1 MSDLTNYG
9 EQVMRS
15 VLLGKSSPAT
25 TTRDLALFS
34 AVTDAEAGTITE
46 LTGNGYARQDI
57 KAAFG
62 TPSGGGAQ
70 TNTSAITFPTAV
82 TSDWATATHYGV
94 HDGTDWT
101 TIKALDASRT
111 VQVGDTLEFAIGA
124 LSFEMQ

>member
-1 MSDLTNYG
+1 MSDLTNHG
-9 EQVMRS
+9 EEVMRS

-34 AVTDAEAGTITE
+34 AVTDAEAGTVTE
-46 LTGNGYARQDI
+46 LTGNAYARQDI

-62 TPSGGGAQ
+62 TPSGGGPQ
-70 TNTSAITFPTAV
+70 TNTSAITFPTA
-82 TSDWATATHYGV
+82 TGNWLEATHYGV

-101 TIKALDASRT
+101 VIKALDTART
-111 VQVGDTLEFAIGA
+111 VLDGDTLEFAIGA